1 MRISDWSSYVCS
13 SDLRTGRRRKRG
25 IGPAVEGGVEGQD
38 ARQRTTQFVD
48 RHVDGR
54 DGRRRGPAGHFQTV
68 GIGPQ
73 GSKRTGRGTTGKL
86 TLARHGASG
95 SACPK
100 MGGVEWSGEAACRR
114 RGCEGG
120 RSWGGAG

>member
-54 DGRRRGPAGHFQTV
+54 DGRRRGPAGHFPTV

-73 GSKRTGRGTTGKL
+73 GSKRTGRCTTGKL
-86 TLARHGASG
+86 PLPSHGACGCTDRKSEGWGTGGAVRAGHGGG
-95 SACPK
+95 SATEK
-100 MGGVEWSGEAACRR
+100 EKHI
-114 RGCEGG
+114 
-120 RSWGGAG
+120 